1 MMFHMLNAIRLISR
15 WEWLILLGLLPFFL
29 FPDGARGLVV
39 LVIPLFWI
47 VRKIGSG
54 HFFPATPFN
63 LALLLMV
70 IMVGLSSLASFELS
84 LHLPKIIGLLL
95 GIALFLAVTE
105 FSRQHSLW
113 PVVIV
118 FCGLG
123 FLIALL
129 GIVGMEWLS
138 PFDSL
143 NRLRRSLPVP
153 SLSVPGAVGGVINA
167 NELAGV
173 LNWIAPLLLACLL
186 GIGRR
191 LWRVNKVALAL
202 LLLMT
207 TLTALLLIGTQS
219 RGGIFA
225 YVIGAVLVVAFF
237 LPSRWRIVLVIALA
251 IGLFGLISYSRN
263 STTQIDLVGDTLGL
277 SGRLE
282 IWSRAFLAIADYPLT
297 GVGMN
302 GFRRVVNTLYP
313 LFGISEEIDLGHA
326 HNHLL
331 QVALDLGLPGLVSYL
346 ALWIIGAGLLWQT
359 ARNLIHRHAKHHPY
373 YAIVAG
379 LAGSL
384 AAGWVFGIFD
394 TVALGARPSFIWW
407 LLLGLTA
414 SVHYAVVY
422 SGEQLR
428 VHRWS
433 ASRRQPIVREIPPGE
448 RQRSPL
454 D

>member
-1 MMFHMLNAIRLISR
+1 MLNVIRLISR
-15 WEWLILLGLLPFFL
+15 WEWLILLGLLPLFL
-29 FPDGARGLVV
+29 FPEGAKALVA
-39 LVIPLFWI
+39 LVIPLFWLG
-47 VRKIGSG
+47 RKATTG

-63 LALLLMV
+63 LALLMMLVMV
-70 IMVGLSSLASFELS
+70 SLSSLASFEPS
-84 LHLPKIIGLLL
+84 LHLPKVIGLVFGL
-95 GIALFLAVTE
+95 ALFLAVTE

-113 PVVIV
+113 PVVIL

-123 FLIALL
+123 LLIALL

-143 NRLRRSLPVP
+143 NRLRTALPS

-173 LNWIAPLLLACLL
+173 LNWIAPLLLACSL
-186 GIGRR
+186 GIGRH
-191 LWRVNKVALAL
+191 LWRVNKVALTL
-202 LLLMT
+202 LLLI
-207 TLTALLLIGTQS
+207 TALTGLLIIGTQS
-219 RGGIFA
+219 RGGILA
-225 YVIGAVLVVAFF
+225 YGIGAVLVVAFF
-237 LPSRWRIVLVIALA
+237 LPSRWRIVLLIALG
-251 IGLFGLISYSRN
+251 IGLFGLLSYVHN
-263 STTQIDLVGDTLGL
+263 STSQIDLVGDTLGL

-282 IWSRAFLAIADYPLT
+282 IWSRALLAIADYPLT

-302 GFRRVVNTLYP
+302 GFRQVVNTLYP

-346 ALWIIGAGLLWQT
+346 SLWTIAGALLWQT
-359 ARNLIHRHAKHHPY
+359 ARNLTHRHAQHHAY
-373 YAIVAG
+373 YALVAG

-384 AAGWVFGIFD
+384 AAGWMFGIFD
-394 TVALGARPSFIWW
+394 AVALGARPSFIWW

-414 SVHYAVVY
+414 SVHYAVGY

-428 VHRWS
+428 IHRWS
-433 ASRRQPIVREIPPGE
+433 ASRRQLTVREIRPGE
-448 RQRSPL
+448 SQRTPTR
-454 D
+454 